1 MGTFLHEVKT
11 DSNNSWYWV
20 GVLGIT
26 IVLSILTMPDLQS
39 WDKIQQ
45 RKKAIIF
52 DYPKLYFHCKAI
64 GLQKQVQETATS
76 HCNCEVTFVYHYRN
90 VSVSHKIEPH
100 LNMYTWATAEH
111 TCSMTNMYSV
121 GYKYHVQ
128 CTGNIMIP
136 LASNGT
142 CATMLLRTKV
152 TLCKQYLKK
161 IVVHMTP
168 VNSNLIN

>member
-1 MGTFLHEVKT
+1 
-11 DSNNSWYWV
+11 
-20 GVLGIT
+20 
-26 IVLSILTMPDLQS
+26 
-39 WDKIQQ
+39 
-45 RKKAIIF
+45 
-52 DYPKLYFHCKAI
+52 
-64 GLQKQVQETATS
+64 
-76 HCNCEVTFVYHYRN
+76 
-90 VSVSHKIEPH
+90 
-100 LNMYTWATAEH
+100 
-111 TCSMTNMYSV
+111 MTNMYSV

-168 VNSNLIN
+168 VNSNLVN